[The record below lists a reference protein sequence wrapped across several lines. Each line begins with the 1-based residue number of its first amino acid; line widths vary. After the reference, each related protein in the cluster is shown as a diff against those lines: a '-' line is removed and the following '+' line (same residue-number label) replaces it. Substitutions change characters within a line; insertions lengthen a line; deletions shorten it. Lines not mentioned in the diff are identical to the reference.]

1 MFRRASIADD
11 ADMRSRAARQFPV
24 LEWLASR
31 QRLSVLVV
39 LGVFT
44 ALCWFWIA
52 AMSQDMYGQMD
63 GWSAWMMTPSRDTQ
77 YFLLMWAMWAAM
89 MAAMM
94 LPSAAPTLLLYLRAA
109 RIRREDALAAG
120 RVYALAAAYVAVW
133 AVFSIVATVL
143 QWLLSS
149 QAFLSPMMESASPRM
164 TAALLFL
171 AGVYQLTPLKRVC
184 LRSCR
189 SPLSFLL
196 RQWQPGRAGA
206 FRIGLQHG
214 SYCVG
219 CCWALMLLLF
229 AGGVMNLNVILV
241 LTLWII
247 VEKLLPAGELVARVS
262 GAALIGAAI
271 WTLTV

>member
-1 MFRRASIADD
+1 
-11 ADMRSRAARQFPV
+11 MRSRAARRFAV

-31 QRLSVLVV
+31 QRLAVLAV
-39 LGVFT
+39 LGLFT

-52 AMSQDMYGQMD
+52 AMSRDMYGPMD
-63 GWSAWMMTPSRDTQ
+63 GWSAWMMTSTWDTR
-77 YFLLMWAMWAAM
+77 YFVLMWAMWAAM

-94 LPSAAPTLLLYLRAA
+94 LPSASPTLLLYLRAA
-109 RIRREDALAAG
+109 RIRREDPLASD
-120 RVYALAAAYVAVW
+120 RVYVLAAAYLAVW
-133 AVFSIVATVL
+133 AVFSIVATLL

-149 QAFLSPMMESASPRM
+149 QAFLSPMMESASPRV

-171 AGVYQLTPLKRVC
+171 AGVYQLTPLKRAC

-196 RQWQPGRAGA
+196 QQWQPGRAGA
-206 FRIGLQHG
+206 FRMGLQHG
-214 SYCVG
+214 SYCLG

-229 AGGVMNLNVILV
+229 AGGVMNLNVILA

-247 VEKLLPAGELVARVS
+247 IEKLLPTGELVARVS
-262 GAALIGAAI
+262 GATLIVAAI
-271 WTLTV
+271 LVLTL